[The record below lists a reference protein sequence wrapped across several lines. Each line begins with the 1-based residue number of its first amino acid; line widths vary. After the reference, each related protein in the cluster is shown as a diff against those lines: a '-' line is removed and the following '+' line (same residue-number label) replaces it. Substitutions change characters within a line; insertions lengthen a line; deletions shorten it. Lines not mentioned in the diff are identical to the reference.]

1 MNEIQ
6 IADVVLR
13 LPQVIDRVKLSRSS
27 IYARIAAGT
36 FPQPFALGPRAIGW
50 LQSDI
55 TDFINHCA
63 KRRPSRPS
71 NSAAVADQLLECL
84 PVASS

>member
-27 IYARIAAGT
+27 IYARVEAGT

-55 TDFINHCA
+55 TDFIQRCV
-63 KRRPSRPS
+63 KQRSFKPSKS
-71 NSAAVADQLLECL
+71 AVADQ
-84 PVASS
+84 PA